1 MDEEKERN
9 KLLLELA
16 FHRYEEEEKRNQL
29 IDSKNKS
36 FVAFLGVMLTLQS
49 TIAPKIIELYC
60 FVPWEIVSI
69 LLFLFVLSLI
79 FYGIALGFFTST
91 LLFINKF
98 QAAPK
103 IISLIYFGKECTDV
117 DFIIQNTIV
126 SLNQCVLDNDEL
138 LKDKSKKGNLGL
150 NFIIVGVL
158 FTIIFIIF
166 YLLIVYWC
174 YYV

>member
-1 MDEEKERN
+1 MGEDLKKDE
-9 KLLLELA
+9 LLLRLA

-60 FVPWEIVSI
+60 FVPWYIVSI
-69 LLFLFVLSLI
+69 LLFLFASSLV
-79 FYGIALGFFTST
+79 FYGISLGFFTST
-91 LLFINKF
+91 LVFINKF

-103 IISLIYFGKECTDV
+103 IISLIDFGKGGTDCE
-117 DFIIQNTIV
+117 FIIQNTIV

-138 LKDKSKKGNLGL
+138 LKEKSKKGNWGL
-150 NFIIVGVL
+150 NFIIIGVI

-166 YLLIVYWC
+166 YLLIVFWC
-174 YYV
+174 YHV